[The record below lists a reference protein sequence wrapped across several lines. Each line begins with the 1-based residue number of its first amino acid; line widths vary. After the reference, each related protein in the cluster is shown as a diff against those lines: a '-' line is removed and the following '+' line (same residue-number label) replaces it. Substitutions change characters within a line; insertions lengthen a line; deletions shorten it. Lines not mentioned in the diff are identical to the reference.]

1 MESLGSKDLG
11 DLCKRIVIKQL
22 RGQMRLEADLVAFG
36 ASASAAGHRKNDASL
51 KSQACANMTCHVDDM
66 EEIFFFMP

>member
-11 DLCKRIVIKQL
+11 DLCEGKVRDSEKNKRIVIKQL

-51 KSQACANMTCHVDDM
+51 KHAQT
-66 EEIFFFMP
+66 

>member
-1 MESLGSKDLG
+1 MICAKAKSGTVRRTDS
-11 DLCKRIVIKQL
+11 KRIVIKQL

-51 KSQACANMTCHVDDM
+51 KHAQT
-66 EEIFFFMP
+66 